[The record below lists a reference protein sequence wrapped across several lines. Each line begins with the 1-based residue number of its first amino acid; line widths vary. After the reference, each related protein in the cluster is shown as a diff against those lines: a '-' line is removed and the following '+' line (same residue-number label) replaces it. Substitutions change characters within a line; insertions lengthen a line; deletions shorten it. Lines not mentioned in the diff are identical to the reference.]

1 MVRRNRARSSSLF
14 LMELIIAILFFS
26 VFSAVCVQFFVKS
39 HLLSNDSNA
48 LNHAVNECASIA
60 EIINTSDDLA
70 DSINMLKNLY
80 PDGIY
85 PDIHT
90 DTTESDILI
99 CYDDSFQECA
109 KDDAAYLLSLHITA
123 DGQMINADMHFAPT
137 DSESYIY
144 ELSTK
149 HHIARRSDYEE
160 R

>member
-39 HLLSNDSNA
+39 HLLSNDSSA
-48 LNHAVNECASIA
+48 LNHAVNECAGTA
-60 EIINTSDDLA
+60 EIINAADDLA
-70 DSINMLKNLY
+70 GAVNILKDLY
-80 PDGIY
+80 PDGNY
-85 PDIHT
+85 PPVRT
-90 DTTESDILI
+90 DTTEADIMI
-99 CYDDSFQECA
+99 YYDDAFKECI
-109 KDDAAYLLSLHITA
+109 KDDAAYLLSLHIKS
-123 DGQMINADMHFAPT
+123 DGQMVYTDMHIASA

-149 HHIARRSDYEE
+149 HHMARRTDYEE